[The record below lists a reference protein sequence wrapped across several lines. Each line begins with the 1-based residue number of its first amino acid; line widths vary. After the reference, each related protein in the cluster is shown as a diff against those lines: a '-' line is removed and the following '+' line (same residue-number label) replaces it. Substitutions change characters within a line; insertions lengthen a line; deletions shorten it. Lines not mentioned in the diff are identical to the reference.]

1 MLCRTKAGGRR
12 RHGSVHPST
21 QRGESPVA
29 PWLSNEKQPR
39 QLLSLCRRVSS
50 FVYWIKKNSML
61 RCSLSSILW
70 WFIKFFRFDFV
81 LENSSDGRGLDSSF
95 GWVETSIS
103 VAIDNKPSPYWRDG
117 FLPDIS
123 SSPPINLKISIKRSE
138 RISYFWKKRR
148 NVVLELLMANR
159 KRKSYEAIF
168 KNVYWTDDMRFVV
181 EGSFYES
188 SVVIFQT
195 YLEFYF
201 Y

>member
-1 MLCRTKAGGRR
+1 MLIFLYLLWTWSPHFYSSYHFFFFFFPLFSFMLCRTKAGGRR

-123 SSPPINLKISIKRSE
+123 SSPHQ
-138 RISYFWKKRR
+138 
-148 NVVLELLMANR
+148 LED
-159 KRKSYEAIF
+159 F
-168 KNVYWTDDMRFVV
+168 H
-181 EGSFYES
+181 
-188 SVVIFQT
+188 
-195 YLEFYF
+195 
-201 Y
+201 